1 MASKTLPEPPASRP
15 PAVQESAPSLMRAD
29 EPGFARGVGMAG
41 LAALFLGVAILVFNK
56 ISPRF
61 LGPGWGGFFTVVG
74 VAMLLFHA
82 ARDADVQ
89 IRRTYGAVGLL
100 LIAFAAVAS
109 LLPYQGA
116 VGSLF
121 LPLGLP
127 GFALGLILLLPF
139 SRVEDD
145 PKWRRITLG
154 AITAAG
160 AVLAAVGLI
169 GGNASV
175 EFLLNY
181 GLILALL
188 GLVYLWAAVGLI
200 GTSEDRG
207 YRLGQ
212 LIGLAGA
219 VVALV
224 ALGRSAVPPLLY
236 SVKALDTR
244 PTGYFVP
251 GGLLLSG
258 MGFLYLLLSLGLC
271 SDNRLVVMTRREL
284 ASFFYSP
291 VAYIVLF
298 AMTAVGYLNFVLF
311 VNLQLLSALDEG
323 GTAMEPIVQNYM
335 VALLPVFSVIFVVP
349 ALTMRLLSEEKR
361 TGTLEVLLTAPLDEF
376 SVVMSKF
383 LAVLIFY
390 FLLWVPWAFYLV
402 ILRVEGGKPFDYR
415 PLLSFTAANLCSG
428 AAFLAMGMFFSSL
441 NRNQIVSAVLTF
453 AGMSLLFTTFL
464 LERFVTSPTWQ
475 AVFKQISFV
484 DLWIQSLGGKLYL
497 RDVVL
502 QSSIAAFFLFLTVK
516 VLEAR
521 KWT

>member
-1 MASKTLPEPPASRP
+1 MTSPPVS
-15 PAVQESAPSLMRAD
+15 ESAPSPVRED
-29 EPGFARGVGMAG
+29 EPGFARAIGMAG
-41 LAALFLGVAILVFNK
+41 LATLFLGVAVVVFNK

-61 LGPGWGGFFTVVG
+61 LGPGWGGFFVVVG
-74 VAMLLFHA
+74 VAMMLFHA

-89 IRRTYGAVGLL
+89 VRRTYGGFGLV
-100 LIAFAAVAS
+100 LIALAAIVS
-109 LLPYQGA
+109 LLPYQGT

-121 LPLGLP
+121 LPWGLL
-127 GFALGLILLLPF
+127 GFAFGLIFLLPF
-139 SRVEDD
+139 GRVEDD

-154 AITAAG
+154 TIAAAG
-160 AVLAAVGLI
+160 AILAAVGLI
-169 GGNASV
+169 GGSVSV

-188 GLVYLWAAVGLI
+188 GLAYLWAAVGLI
-200 GTSEDRG
+200 GAADDRG

-212 LIGLAGA
+212 LIGLVGA
-219 VVALV
+219 LVCLV
-224 ALGRSAVPPLLY
+224 ALGRSIVPPLLY
-236 SVKALDTR
+236 SVRALDSR
-244 PTGYFVP
+244 PAGYFVP
-251 GGLLLSG
+251 GGLLLTSA
-258 MGFLYLLLSLGLC
+258 GFLYLLLALGVC
-271 SDNRLVVMTRREL
+271 SDNRLVVLTRREL

-298 AMTAVGYLNFVLF
+298 AMTAVGYLNFILF
-311 VNLQLLSALDEG
+311 VNLQLLGPLDEG
-323 GTAMEPIVQNYM
+323 GSAMEPIVQNYM

-361 TGTLEVLLTAPLDEF
+361 TGTLEVLLTAPLGEF

-383 LAVLIFY
+383 LAALAFY
-390 FLLWVPWAFYLV
+390 LLLWVPWALYLV

-415 PLLSFTAANLCSG
+415 PLLSFSAAMICSG
-428 AAFLAMGMFFSSL
+428 AAFLSIGMFFSSL
-441 NRNQIVSAVLTF
+441 NRNQIVAAVLTF
-453 AGMSLLFTTFL
+453 GAMALLFSTFL
-464 LERFVTSPTWQ
+464 LERFTSSPTLQ
-475 AVFKQISFV
+475 AVFKQLSFV